1 MRLGDDLLHRI
12 SGRAGRVT
20 CKRCGYKIGIDAR
33 GSSLEVLSGGHKL
46 DLGASDLAL
55 DADAEEQSDELLEA
69 APLSSDEAPIS
80 TEDVLREMTTHFSEY
95 PLSLRDGADPAPPA
109 RVTLAPPI
117 SDELKARRRAS
128 QIAQPVSD
136 AQFTEAP
143 LPPLYRDDD
152 SLSPHALGE
161 LDDDEDGF
169 HLPENFKSSPMS
181 SNLRDETFQS
191 LYPQPRRREPMPQGA
206 ESRFGRENR
215 ARAKHPPVAGQL
227 KRPVV
232 AASLS
237 QPQEELSAPSKSSSW
252 GPWALAIAACIGL
265 VVNIATGPLDAGIS
279 SLFGKKSQGK
289 TPLQLQESAATQ
301 AAVAVQE
308 PQREAETN
316 WVELLPEDQVVEES
330 PVLEQPVP
338 EPAALAKKQ
347 ITADKTSDATNAKV
361 KAEKEAVVEEL
372 IIPFSTS
379 AAAQAIQQASALAS
393 RCRRAGDPSGVATI
407 NITFS
412 SSGSVTTA
420 TVSGPPFAGT
430 ETGSCIADQFR
441 KAKVPEF
448 SGERVTMSKTVTIN

>member
-46 DLGASDLAL
+46 NLGASDLAL

-69 APLSSDEAPIS
+69 APLSGDEAPIS

-95 PLSLRDGADPAPPA
+95 PLSLRDGADPTPPA
-109 RVTLAPPI
+109 RVSLAPPI

-136 AQFTEAP
+136 TQFTEAP

-161 LDDDEDGF
+161 LEDDEDGF

-191 LYPQPRRREPMPQGA
+191 LYPQPREPTPQGV
-206 ESRFGRENR
+206 ESRFERENR

-227 KRPVV
+227 KRPV
-232 AASLS
+232 AAANVS
-237 QPQEELSAPSKSSSW
+237 QPPEELSAPSKSSSW

-265 VVNIATGPLDAGIS
+265 VINMATGPLDAGIS
-279 SLFGKKSQGK
+279 SLFGKKTQGK
-289 TPLQLQESAATQ
+289 TPPQLQDSDATQ
-301 AAVAVQE
+301 AAVAVKE
-308 PQREAETN
+308 PQMEAATN
-316 WVELLPEDQVVEES
+316 WVELLPEDQVAEES
-330 PVLEQPVP
+330 PVLEQPVQ
-338 EPAALAKKQ
+338 ESAAFAKKQ
-347 ITADKTSDATNAKV
+347 ITAGETSEQTKA

-372 IIPFSTS
+372 MIPFSTS
-379 AAAQAIQQASALAS
+379 AAAQAIQQASVLAS